1 LLATSAQERLIHK
14 HKNQKRFN
22 MEQAA
27 LVLEATQKAIADEHS
42 ALVTQI
48 VRASRSLGSVNILLR
63 RARDSQNVA
72 HAAATLLARKTHTP
86 YVLRSAHT

>member
-1 LLATSAQERLIHK
+1 
-14 HKNQKRFN
+14 

-27 LVLEATQKAIADEHS
+27 LVLEVTQNAIVDEHS
-42 ALVTQI
+42 ALATQI
-48 VRASRSLGSVNILLR
+48 VCASRSLGSVNILLR

>member
-1 LLATSAQERLIHK
+1 
-14 HKNQKRFN
+14 

-27 LVLEATQKAIADEHS
+27 LVVLEATQKAIADEHS
-42 ALVTQI
+42 ALATQI